1 MEKLYY
7 RTARVGK
14 RESANLV
21 AQNLM
26 NKEVKHLKH
35 RSHFKNIPTQ
45 FAIIKETFQGR
56 HTELEFSE
64 NLAMKP
70 KFEAQEAHFSGKQHT
85 LHYGIIEPGETKY
98 VYHLSD
104 DATHDATFVHFALE
118 DIFESCIIKNENV
131 LTKSDNATNA
141 IQK

>member
-1 MEKLYY
+1 
-7 RTARVGK
+7 
-14 RESANLV
+14 
-21 AQNLM
+21 
-26 NKEVKHLKH
+26 
-35 RSHFKNIPTQ
+35 
-45 FAIIKETFQGR
+45 
-56 HTELEFSE
+56 
-64 NLAMKP
+64 MKP

-104 DATHDATFVHFALE
+104 DTTHDATFVHFALE

-131 LTKSDNATNA
+131 FVKSDNATNA

>member
-1 MEKLYY
+1 MEKVYY

-14 RESANLV
+14 RESVNFV

-26 NKEVKHLKH
+26 NKEVKHLKY

-45 FAIIKETFQGR
+45 FAIIKETFQGW
-56 HTELEFSE
+56 HTELGFSE
-64 NLAMKP
+64 NLALKR

-85 LHYGIIEPGETKY
+85 LHYGIIEPGVTKY

-118 DIFESCIIKNENV
+118 DIFESCVIKNENV
-131 LTKSDNATNA
+131 LIKSDNATNT